1 MVFILTM
8 LFLISVTV
16 AVVLETIDAINKARG
31 KPSHYARMLG
41 YLGEGF
47 EGVCVF
53 GIIVASFAVVI
64 SLGYLVVN
72 LIIDFLKV

>member
-47 EGVCVF
+47 EGGLCLWNNSGIFCSRHFVRIF
-53 GIIVASFAVVI
+53 GS
-64 SLGYLVVN
+64 
-72 LIIDFLKV
+72 